1 MRWLTHT
8 LAGLLV
14 LGTLAM
20 ALAGGAL
27 WLLATESGTRW
38 AVARVLARTGPEL
51 TIGRVNGSLL
61 GGLVVEDV
69 RLRLTRDELDIPR
82 LTLQWKPAAALI
94 GEIEFGAAR
103 AAPVA
108 YRKLPAKGDEGE
120 GGDVLSLPFMLRLE
134 DAIVE
139 SISIDVEGSVLELGE
154 TRFTGTYFGRHLTI
168 SRGQSSLGS
177 MSLGANADIR
187 FDNGIALAT
196 DIDWA
201 GPVLDAAASGRVTLN
216 GDYPLLKVHQDLRA
230 PFAATADG
238 TLDFTNEMRF
248 DLALAWTGLVIPN
261 VDHFA
266 SPAGTGKLTGT
277 IDEFAYDFSGTIDV
291 DGRVAN
297 ASGNGRGARG
307 ELQFERFVL
316 GPLID
321 GRAAG
326 TLRAAGTVS
335 FARSVADL
343 MLDVQDVD
351 PRWIHPSVPGRL
363 SGTGTLHTEFA
374 PEFLSRFGA
383 IALTGEL
390 RQYPVSVKG
399 AADVDGNNRWHLDKL
414 ALDSGPNRISLD
426 GTVSPEDLDVAVAAR
441 VDNLD
446 LLWPGLRGG
455 LDGEASFAGTWEE
468 PRGRGRAEAHDLRLG
483 ELTIERLAL
492 AGEAGLAKETRLDLT
507 IDASGLARRQVTID
521 SMKMSLAGKTS
532 AHRAKLEAHAEDWIA
547 IVTASGGVAD
557 LDWRGTLDSFDVD
570 EKVLGNWRLS
580 EPARM
585 EAGRERVRLETA
597 CMVHESGARGCAEV
611 ALAGKRDDRLVISAQ
626 NLNLATFEPIMPPQL
641 KVDGVYQLSASFA
654 DLSGQ
659 PHGAV
664 VLTGGITHVRV
675 AFDQSQPFTTDV
687 TEARAAATLEMGK
700 LALDATVATSNGGRT
715 NLQGQIDDVRKSNSP
730 IFGGVALKWPDLA
743 FLTLL
748 SPDLGQ
754 VAGALSLDL
763 DIGGTVAEPT
773 LDGRGTWTQGRIAVP
788 AWGLIV
794 DRIEATATS
803 RRGRELAFDATGRA
817 GDGELKLTGTT
828 ALDPA
833 QGWPTK
839 LKLTGAGVEAVQRPD
854 AQIYVSPDLD
864 VDVALP
870 DVRVTGAVRVPRA
883 SIKVTSLPAEA
894 VAPSPDAVVHGVA
907 APKRAQ
913 PLRLSSRIDL
923 VLGDDV
929 RYNGLNLDTKV
940 TGGLR
945 LDADVNRSPTA
956 SGTVSLAGSY
966 NAYGQK
972 LTLERGL
979 LLFNGPLDN
988 PGLDVRAART
998 IETTVNTA
1006 EPIRV
1011 GVELTGTLKAP
1022 RTRVIS
1028 TPAMSEA
1035 DALSYLLLGRPLT
1048 NAAGSETATL
1058 QTAALAMGLQQA
1070 LPGMQRIGHT
1080 LGLDEL
1086 SLQTTDTDP
1095 GALMAGKYLSPKVYI
1110 RYSYGLFNR
1119 IGGLLLRFKVSD
1131 KVSIE
1136 TRSGDQESMDVIYN
1150 IEKD

>member
-20 ALAGGAL
+20 VLAGGAL
-27 WLLATESGTRW
+27 WLVATESGTRW
-38 AVARVLARTGPEL
+38 AFARVLARTGPEL

-82 LTLQWKPAAALI
+82 LALKWKPALALI

-103 AAPVA
+103 ASAVA
-108 YRKLPAKGDEGE
+108 YRKLPAKGDEEE
-120 GGDVLSLPFMLRLE
+120 GGVLSLPFMLRLE

-139 SISIDVEGSVLELGE
+139 SLSIDVEGSVLELGE
-154 TRFTGTYFGRHLTI
+154 TRFTGTYFGRHLAI
-168 SRGQSSLGS
+168 SHGQSSLGPF
-177 MSLGANADIR
+177 SLGANADIR
-187 FDNGIALAT
+187 FDNGITLAT

-201 GPVLDAAASGRVTLN
+201 GPVLDAPASGRVTLN
-216 GDYPLLKVHQDLRA
+216 GDYPLLKIHQDLRA
-230 PFAATADG
+230 PFSATADG
-238 TLDFTNEMRF
+238 TLDFTDAMRF
-248 DLALAWTGLVIPN
+248 DLALAWTDLVIPN
-261 VDHFA
+261 VGHFA
-266 SPAGTGKLTGT
+266 SPNGTGKLAGT
-277 IDEFAYDFSGTIDV
+277 LDEYAFDFSGTLDV

-307 ELQFERFVL
+307 ELVFERAVL
-316 GPLID
+316 GPLVN
-321 GRAAG
+321 GTAAG
-326 TLRAAGTVS
+326 TLRGAGTVS

-343 MLDVQDVD
+343 TLDAQNVD
-351 PRWIHPSVPGRL
+351 PRWIHPSIPGRL

-374 PEFLSRFGA
+374 PALVTRFGA
-383 IALTGEL
+383 VALTGEL
-390 RQYPVSVKG
+390 RQYPVVVKG
-399 AADVDGNNRWHLDKL
+399 AADVDSDNRWHLDKL
-414 ALDSGPNRISLD
+414 TLDSGADRISLD
-426 GTVSPEDLDVAVAAR
+426 GTVSPDDLDIAVAAR
-441 VDNLD
+441 LDNLD
-446 LLWPGLRGG
+446 IVWPGLRGG
-455 LDGEASFAGTWEE
+455 VDGEAAFAGTWGE
-468 PRGRGRAEAHDLRLG
+468 PRGRGHVEAHDLALG
-483 ELTIERLAL
+483 DLSIDRLAL
-492 AGEAGLAKETRLDLT
+492 VGEAGLPKDTRLDLT
-507 IDASGLARRQVTID
+507 IVATGLARRQVTID
-521 SMKMSLAGKTS
+521 SIKLTLAGRTS
-532 AHRAKLEAHAEDWIA
+532 AHRAKIEAHAEDWLA
-547 IVTASGGVAD
+547 TLTASGGVAD
-557 LDWRGTLDSFDVD
+557 LTWRGTLESFDVD
-570 EKVLGNWRLS
+570 EKVLGNWRLD
-580 EPARM
+580 EPARI

-597 CMVHESGARGCAEV
+597 CMMHVSGARGCTELS
-611 ALAGKRDDRLVISAQ
+611 LAGKRDDRLVVSAQ
-626 NLNLATFEPIMPPQL
+626 NLNLSTFEPIMPPQL
-641 KVDGVYQLSASFA
+641 KIDGVYQMSASFA

-659 PHGAV
+659 PHGAA
-664 VLTGGITHVRV
+664 VLTGGTTHVRV
-675 AFDQSQPFTTDV
+675 AFDQAQAFSTDV
-687 TEARAAATLEMGK
+687 TEARASATLEAGK
-700 LALDATVATSNGGRT
+700 LAVGATIATSNGGRT

-730 IFGGVALKWPDLA
+730 ISGGVALQWPDLE

-754 VAGALSLDL
+754 VAGAMSLDL
-763 DIGGTVAEPT
+763 NIGGTVAEPT
-773 LDGRGTWTQGRIAVP
+773 LDGRGAWTGGRIAVP

-794 DRIEATATS
+794 DRIEASATS
-803 RRGRELAFDATGRA
+803 RDGHALELDATGHA

-828 ALDPA
+828 ALEPS
-833 QGWPTK
+833 QGWPTR
-839 LKLTGAGVEAVQRPD
+839 LKLTGTSVEAVQRVD

-864 VDVALP
+864 VNITLP

-883 SIKVTSLPAEA
+883 MLKVTSLPAEA

-913 PLRLSSRIDL
+913 PLRLATRIDL

-929 RYNGLNLDTKV
+929 HYNGLNLDTKV

-945 LDADVNRSPTA
+945 LDADATRSATA
-956 SGTVSLAGSY
+956 SGTLTLAGSY

-972 LTLERGL
+972 LELERGL

-998 IETTVNTA
+998 VETTVNTA
-1006 EPIRV
+1006 VPIRV

-1028 TPAMSEA
+1028 TPVMSDA

-1048 NAAGSETATL
+1048 NAAGSDTATL
-1058 QTAALAMGLQQA
+1058 QTAALSMGLQQA

-1150 IEKD
+1150 VEKD

>member
-14 LGTLAM
+14 LGTLAV
-20 ALAGGAL
+20 ALAGSAL
-27 WLLATESGTRW
+27 WLVATESGTRW
-38 AVARVLARTGPEL
+38 AFARVLARTGPEL

-69 RLRLTRDELDIPR
+69 RLRLTRDELDIGR

-103 AAPVA
+103 ASAVV
-108 YRKLPAKGDEGE
+108 YRKLPPKGAEEE
-120 GGDVLSLPFMLRLE
+120 GGVLSLPFMLRLQ

-139 SISIDVEGSVLELGE
+139 SLRIDVEGSVLELGE

-168 SRGQSSLGS
+168 SRGQSSLGP

-201 GPVLDAAASGRVTLN
+201 GPVLGAAASGRVTLN
-216 GDYPLLKVHQDLRA
+216 GDYPLLKIHQDLRA

-238 TLDFTNEMRF
+238 TLDFTDAMRF
-248 DLALAWTGLVIPN
+248 DLVLAWTGLVIPN

-266 SPAGTGKLTGT
+266 SPAGTGKLAGT
-277 IDEFAYDFSGTIDV
+277 IAEYTYDFSGAIDV

-307 ELQFERFVL
+307 ELSFEHVVL

-321 GRAAG
+321 GAAAG
-326 TLRAAGTVS
+326 TLTAAGTMS
-335 FARSVADL
+335 FARSSADL
-343 MLDVQDVD
+343 ALDAQDVN

-363 SGTGTLHTEFA
+363 SGTATLHTEFA
-374 PEFLSRFGA
+374 PAFLTRLGA
-383 IALTGEL
+383 VALTGEL
-390 RQYPVSVKG
+390 RQYPVAVKG
-399 AADVDGNNRWHLDKL
+399 AAEVDGNDRWHLDKL

-426 GTVSPEDLDVAVAAR
+426 GTLSPDDLDVAVAAR

-446 LLWPGLRGG
+446 LVWPGLRGG
-455 LDGEASFAGTWEE
+455 LDGAASFAGTWAE
-468 PRGRGRAEAHDLRLG
+468 PRGRGHIEAHDLALG
-483 ELTIERLAL
+483 EISIERLAV
-492 AGEAGLAKETRLDLT
+492 AGEAGLPKDTRLDLT
-507 IDASGLARRQVTID
+507 IDASGLARRQVAID
-521 SMKMSLAGKTS
+521 SIKMSLAGKTS
-532 AHRAKLEAHAEDWIA
+532 AHRARLEAHAQDWLA
-547 IVTASGGVAD
+547 TVTASGGVAD
-557 LDWRGTLDSFDVD
+557 LTWRGTLDSFDVD

-580 EPARM
+580 EPARA

-597 CMVHESGARGCAEV
+597 CMVHVSGARGCAEL

-626 NLNLATFEPIMPPQL
+626 NLNLSTLEPIMPPQL
-641 KVDGVYQLSASFA
+641 KVDGVYQMSASFA

-659 PHGAV
+659 PHGAA
-664 VLTGGITHVRV
+664 VLTGGTTHVRI
-675 AFDQSQPFTTDV
+675 AFDQAQAFSTDV
-687 TEARAAATLEMGK
+687 TEARAAATLEAGK
-700 LALDATVATSNGGRT
+700 LAVDATVATSNGGRT
-715 NLQGQIDDVRKSNSP
+715 RLQGQIDDVRKNDSP
-730 IFGGVALKWPDLA
+730 ISGGVALQWPDLA

-763 DIGGTVAEPT
+763 DIGGTIAEPT
-773 LDGRGTWTQGRIAVP
+773 LDGRGAWTGGRVAVP
-788 AWGLIV
+788 AWGLVV

-803 RRGRELAFDATGRA
+803 RDGHALAFDATGRA
-817 GDGELKLTGTT
+817 GDGELKLSGTT
-828 ALDPA
+828 ALD
-833 QGWPTK
+833 QTRGWPTK
-839 LKLTGAGVEAVQRPD
+839 LKLTGTNVEAVQRPD
-854 AQIYVSPDLD
+854 AQIHVSPDLD

-870 DVRVTGAVRVPRA
+870 DVRVSGVVRVPRA
-883 SIKVTSLPAEA
+883 TVKVTSLPAEA

-907 APKRAQ
+907 APKRAE
-913 PLRLSSRIDL
+913 PLRLSSRINL

-945 LDADVNRSPTA
+945 LDADVNRSATA
-956 SGTVSLAGSY
+956 SGTLMLAGSY

-972 LTLERGL
+972 LELERGL

-1035 DALSYLLLGRPLT
+1035 DALSYLLLGRPVT

-1086 SLQTTDTDP
+1086 SVQTTDTDP

-1119 IGGLLLRFKVSD
+1119 IGGLLLRFKVTD

>member
-14 LGTLAM
+14 LGTLAV

-27 WLLATESGTRW
+27 WLVATESGTRW
-38 AVARVLARTGPEL
+38 AFERVLARTGPEL

-61 GGLVVEDV
+61 GGLIVEDV
-69 RLRLTRDELDIPR
+69 RMRLTRDELDIPR
-82 LTLQWKPAAALI
+82 LALQWKPAAALI

-103 AAPVA
+103 ASAVA
-108 YRKLPAKGDEGE
+108 YRKLPAKGDEEE
-120 GGDVLSLPFMLRLE
+120 GGVFSLPFMLRLE

-139 SISIDVEGSVLELGE
+139 SLSIDVEGSVLELGE
-154 TRFTGTYFGRHLTI
+154 IRFTGTYFGRHLTI
-168 SRGQSSLGS
+168 SRGQSSLGQ

-187 FDNGIALAT
+187 FDNGITLAT

-201 GPVLDAAASGRVTLN
+201 GPLLDTPWSGRVTLN
-216 GDYPLLKVHQDLRA
+216 GDYPLLKIHTDLRA
-230 PFAATADG
+230 PFVATADG
-238 TLDFTNEMRF
+238 TLDFTDAMRF
-248 DLALAWTGLVIPN
+248 DLALAWTNLVIPN

-277 IDEFAYDFSGTIDV
+277 IAEYTYDFSGAIDV
-291 DGRVAN
+291 DGRAAN

-307 ELQFERFVL
+307 ELTFERAVL

-321 GRAAG
+321 GAAAG
-326 TLRAAGTVS
+326 SLRGAGTVS
-335 FARSVADL
+335 FGRSVADL
-343 MLDVQDVD
+343 TVDLQNVD
-351 PRWIHPSVPGRL
+351 PRWIHPSVPGHL

-374 PEFLSRFGA
+374 PEFLARIGA
-383 IALTGEL
+383 LALTGEL

-399 AADVDGNNRWHLDKL
+399 GADVDGNNRWHLDKL
-414 ALDSGPNRISLD
+414 AVDSEQNRISLD
-426 GTVSPEDLDVAVAAR
+426 GTLSPDDVDVAVAAR

-446 LLWPGLRGG
+446 VVWPGLRGG
-455 LDGEASFAGTWEE
+455 VEGEASFAGTWTE
-468 PRGRGRAEAHDLRLG
+468 PRGRGHAEAHDLKLG
-483 ELTIERLAL
+483 EISLDRLTVT
-492 AGEAGLAKETRLDLT
+492 GEAGLPKDTRLDLT
-507 IDASGLARRQVTID
+507 IDANGLARRQTTID
-521 SMKMSLAGKTS
+521 SIKISLAGKTS
-532 AHRAKLEAHAEDWIA
+532 AHRAKIEARAEDFVA
-547 IVTASGGVAD
+547 TVTASGGVAD
-557 LDWRGTLDSFDVD
+557 LTWRGMLDSFDVD
-570 EKVLGNWRLS
+570 EKVLGDWRLS

-585 EAGRERVRLETA
+585 EAGPERVTLETA
-597 CMVHESGARGCAEV
+597 CMVHVSGARGCAEL
-611 ALAGKRDDRLVISAQ
+611 ALAGRRDDRLVISAQ
-626 NLNLATFEPIMPPQL
+626 NLNLSTFQPIMPPQL
-641 KVDGVYQLSASFA
+641 KVDGVYQMSASFA

-659 PHGAV
+659 PHGAA
-664 VLTGGITHVRV
+664 VLTGGTTHVSIALDQAQ
-675 AFDQSQPFTTDV
+675 AFSTDV
-687 TEARAAATLEMGK
+687 TEARASATLEAGK
-700 LALDATVATSNGGRT
+700 LAVDATIGTSNGGHT
-715 NLQGQIDDVRKSNSP
+715 NLQGQIDDVRKNNSP
-730 IFGGVALKWPDLA
+730 ISGGVALQWPDLA

-754 VAGALSLDL
+754 VAGAMSLDL

-773 LDGRGTWTQGRIAVP
+773 LDGRGAWTAGRIAVP

-794 DRIEATATS
+794 DRIEATARS
-803 RRGRELAFDATGRA
+803 RDGRALTFDATGRA
-817 GDGELKLTGTT
+817 GDGELKLTGST

-839 LKLTGAGVEAVQRPD
+839 LKLTGTGVEAVQRPD
-854 AQIYVSPDLD
+854 AQVYVSPDLD

-870 DVRVTGAVRVPRA
+870 DVRVSGAVSVPRA
-883 SIKVTSLPAEA
+883 MIKITSLPAEA
-894 VAPSPDAVVHGVA
+894 VAPSPDAVVHGDA

-913 PLRLSSRIDL
+913 APLRLSSRINL
-923 VLGDDV
+923 LLGDDV
-929 RYNGLNLDTKV
+929 HYNGLNLDTRV

-945 LDADVNRSPTA
+945 LDADANRSPTA
-956 SGTVSLAGSY
+956 SGTLALAGSY
-966 NAYGQK
+966 NAYGQT
-972 LTLERGL
+972 LQLERGL

-1131 KVSIE
+1131 RVSIE

>member
-14 LGTLAM
+14 LGTLAL
-20 ALAGGAL
+20 ALAGAAL

-38 AVARVLARTGPEL
+38 AFARVLARTGPEL
-51 TIGRVNGSLL
+51 TIGRVSGSLL
-61 GGLVVEDV
+61 GGLVVEDL

-82 LTLQWKPAAALI
+82 LTLQWKPAPALI
-94 GEIEFGAAR
+94 GEIEFAAAR
-103 AAPVA
+103 ASNVA
-108 YRKLPAKGDEGE
+108 YRKLPPKGDEEE
-120 GGDVLSLPFMLRLE
+120 GGVLSLPFMLRLE

-139 SISIDVEGSVLELGE
+139 SLSIDVEGSVLELGE

-168 SRGQSSLGS
+168 SRGQSSLGPF
-177 MSLGANADIR
+177 SLGANADIR

-201 GPVLDAAASGRVTLN
+201 GPVLDTPWSGRVTLN
-216 GDYPLLKVHQDLRA
+216 GDYPLLKIHQDLRA

-238 TLDFTNEMRF
+238 TLDFTDEMRF
-248 DLALAWTGLVIPN
+248 DLALAWTGLVIPH

-266 SPAGTGKLTGT
+266 SPTGTGKLTGT
-277 IDEFAYDFSGTIDV
+277 IAEYAYDFTGTIDV

-307 ELQFERFVL
+307 ELSFERVVL
-316 GPLID
+316 GPLIN
-321 GRAAG
+321 GAAAG

-343 MLDVQDVD
+343 TLAVQDVN
-351 PRWIHPSVPGRL
+351 PRWINPNVPGRL
-363 SGTGTLHTEFA
+363 SGSGTLHTEFA
-374 PEFLSRFGA
+374 PAFLTRFGA
-383 IALTGEL
+383 VALTGEL
-390 RQYPVSVKG
+390 RQYPIAVKG
-399 AADVDGNNRWHLDKL
+399 AADVDSNNRWHLDKL
-414 ALDSGPNRISLD
+414 ALESGSNRLSLD
-426 GTVSPEDLDVAVAAR
+426 GTLSPDDLDVAVTAR
-441 VDNLD
+441 LDNLD
-446 LLWPGLRGG
+446 IVWPGLRGG
-455 LDGEASFAGTWEE
+455 VDGAAAFAGTWEE
-468 PRGRGRAEAHDLRLG
+468 PHGRGHVEARDLRLG
-483 ELTIERLAL
+483 ELSLDRLTVV
-492 AGEAGLAKETRLDLT
+492 GEAGLPKDTRLDLT
-507 IDASGLARRQVTID
+507 IEASGLARRQVTID
-521 SMKMSLAGKTS
+521 SIKLTLAGKTS
-532 AHRAKLEAHAEDWIA
+532 AHRAKIEAHAEDWGA
-547 IVTASGGVAD
+547 TVTATGGVAD
-557 LDWRGTLDSFDVD
+557 LTWRGTLDSFDVD
-570 EKVLGNWRLS
+570 EKVLGNWRLA
-580 EPARM
+580 EPARI
-585 EAGRERVRLETA
+585 EAGQRLIRLETA
-597 CMVHESGARGCAEV
+597 CMVHVSGARGCAEL

-626 NLNLATFEPIMPPQL
+626 NLNLSTFEPIMPPQL
-641 KVDGVYQLSASFA
+641 KVDGVYQMSASFA

-659 PHGAV
+659 PHGAA

-675 AFDQSQPFTTDV
+675 AFDQAQAFSTDV
-687 TEARAAATLEMGK
+687 TEARASATLEAGK
-700 LALDATVATSNGGRT
+700 LAVDATITSSNGGHT
-715 NLQGQIDDVRKSNSP
+715 NLQGQIDDVRKSNSA
-730 IFGGVALKWPDLA
+730 ISGGVALQWPDLA

-754 VAGALSLDL
+754 VAGAMSLDL

-773 LDGRGTWTQGRIAVP
+773 LDGRGAWTGGRVAVP
-788 AWGLIV
+788 MWGLVV
-794 DRIEATATS
+794 DHIEATATS
-803 RRGRELAFDATGRA
+803 RDGRALAFDATGRA

-828 ALDPA
+828 ALEPT

-839 LKLTGAGVEAVQRPD
+839 LKLTGTSVEAVQRAD
-854 AQIYVSPDLD
+854 AQVYVSPDLD
-864 VDVALP
+864 VDVTLP
-870 DVRVTGAVRVPRA
+870 DVRVSGAVRVPRA
-883 SIKVTSLPAEA
+883 MIKVTALPAEA
-894 VAPSPDAVVHGVA
+894 VAPSPDAVVHGVV
-907 APKRAQ
+907 APKRAE
-913 PLRLSSRIDL
+913 PLRLATHINL

-929 RYNGLNLDTKV
+929 HYNGLNLDTKV

-945 LDADVNRSPTA
+945 LDADGNRSPTA
-956 SGTVSLAGSY
+956 SGTLTLAGSY

-972 LTLERGL
+972 LQLERGQ

-988 PGLDVRAART
+988 PGLDVRATRT
-998 IETTVNTA
+998 VETTVNTA
-1006 EPIRV
+1006 EPIKV

-1022 RTRVIS
+1022 KTRVIS
-1028 TPAMSEA
+1028 TPAMGEA

-1058 QTAALAMGLQQA
+1058 QTAALSMGLQQA

-1095 GALMAGKYLSPKVYI
+1095 GALMAGKYISPKIYI

-1150 IEKD
+1150 VEKD

>member
-14 LGTLAM
+14 LGTLAV

-27 WLLATESGTRW
+27 WLVATESGTRW
-38 AVARVLARTGPEL
+38 AFARVLARTGPEL
-51 TIGRVNGSLL
+51 TIGRVSGSLL

-82 LTLQWKPAAALI
+82 LALQWKPAAALI

-103 AAPVA
+103 ASPVA
-108 YRKLPAKGDEGE
+108 YRKLPPKSDEEGE
-120 GGDVLSLPFMLRLE
+120 GGVLSLPFVLRLE

-139 SISIDVEGSVLELGE
+139 SLTIDVEGDVVELGE
-154 TRFTGTYFGRHLTI
+154 TRFTATYFGRHLTI
-168 SRGQSSLGS
+168 SRGQSSLGP
-177 MSLGANADIR
+177 MSLGASADIR
-187 FDNGIALAT
+187 FDKGIALAT
-196 DIDWA
+196 DVDWA
-201 GPVLDAAASGRVTLN
+201 GPVLDAPASGRVTLN
-216 GDYPLLKVHQDLRA
+216 GDYPLFKVHQDLRA

-238 TLDFTNEMRF
+238 TLDFTDAMRF
-248 DLALAWTGLVIPN
+248 DLTLGWTGLVIPN

-266 SPAGTGKLTGT
+266 SPGGTGKLAGT
-277 IDEFAYDFSGTIDV
+277 IAEYVYDFSGTIDV

-307 ELQFERFVL
+307 ELAFERVVL

-321 GRAAG
+321 GAAAG

-335 FARSVADL
+335 FARGVADL
-343 MLDVQDVD
+343 TLDAQDVN
-351 PRWIHPSVPGRL
+351 PRWIHPVVPGRL
-363 SGTGTLHTEFA
+363 SGTATLHTEFA
-374 PEFLSRFGA
+374 PAFLTRLGA
-383 IALTGEL
+383 IGLKGEL
-390 RQYPVSVKG
+390 RQYPVEVKG

-426 GTVSPEDLDVAVAAR
+426 GTLSPDDLDVAVAAR
-441 VDNLD
+441 VANLD
-446 LLWPGLRGG
+446 VVWPGLRGG
-455 LDGEASFAGTWEE
+455 VDGEATFGGTWEE
-468 PRGRGRAEAHDLRLG
+468 PSGRGHAEAHDLALG
-483 ELTIERLAL
+483 ELTMERLTI
-492 AGEAGLAKETRLDLT
+492 AGEGGLQKDTRLDLT
-507 IDASGLARRQVTID
+507 IDASGLARRQVVID
-521 SMKMSLAGKTS
+521 SIKMTLAGKTS
-532 AHRAKLEAHAEDWIA
+532 AHRAKLEAHAEDWLA
-547 IVTASGGVAD
+547 TMTASGGVAD
-557 LDWRGTLDSFDVD
+557 LTWRGTLDSFDVD
-570 EKVLGNWRLS
+570 EQVLGNWRLA
-580 EPARM
+580 EPVRV
-585 EAGRERVRLETA
+585 EAGRERVQLETA
-597 CMVHESGARGCAEV
+597 CMVHVTGARGCVEL
-611 ALAGKRDDRLVISAQ
+611 ALAGKRDDHLVVSAQ
-626 NLNLATFEPIMPPQL
+626 NLNLSAFEPIMPPQL
-641 KVDGVYQLSASFA
+641 KVDGVYQMSASFT

-659 PHGAV
+659 PHGAA
-664 VLTGGITHVRV
+664 VLTGGLTHVRV
-675 AFDQSQPFTTDV
+675 AFDQSQAFTTDI
-687 TEARAAATLEMGK
+687 TEARASTTLEGGR
-700 LALDATVATSNGGRT
+700 LTVGATVVSSNGGHT
-715 NLQGQIDDVRKSNSP
+715 NLRGRIDDVRKDNSP
-730 IFGGVALKWPDLA
+730 ISGDVALQWPDLA

-773 LDGRGTWTQGRIAVP
+773 VDGRGAWTGGRVAVP
-788 AWGLIV
+788 AWGLVV

-803 RRGRELAFDATGRA
+803 RDGRELAFDATGHA

-828 ALDPA
+828 ALDPK

-839 LKLTGAGVEAVQRPD
+839 LKLTGTSVEAVQRPD
-854 AQIYVSPDLD
+854 AQIYVSPDLN

-894 VAPSPDAVVHGVA
+894 VAPSPDAVVHGDA

-923 VLGDDV
+923 LLGDDV

-940 TGGLR
+940 TGGFR
-945 LDADVNRSPTA
+945 LDADVNRSPIA
-956 SGTVSLAGSY
+956 SGTVTLAGSY
-966 NAYGQK
+966 NAYGKTLQ
-972 LTLERGL
+972 LERGL

-988 PGLDVRAART
+988 PGLDVRAMRT
-998 IETTVNTA
+998 VETTVNTA

-1011 GVELTGTLKAP
+1011 GVELTGTVQAP

-1028 TPAMSEA
+1028 TPAMSDA

-1048 NAAGSETATL
+1048 NAAGSESATL
-1058 QTAALAMGLQQA
+1058 QTAALSMGLQQA

-1086 SLQTTDTDP
+1086 SLQSTDTDP

-1131 KVSIE
+1131 KFSIE